1 MNAFFWDRWRLAG
14 RMKAF
19 SSRELSAEYHRI
31 QTSLG
36 LIRLRDTGGD
46 KPALMIIPDGP
57 NVIEHYDELIELLRS
72 DYRIL
77 CFDLP
82 GFGFSFPRKGWDYSY
97 AAANALLLEL
107 MRACKVEQATL
118 SFPCANG
125 FYALAFAEA
134 YPQKVSRLVLVQTP
148 AMSEMVKWTD
158 RTVPKIL
165 RIPLIGQ
172 IAMSRTE
179 ATFAK
184 KWYKYALPRELDRKP
199 WQDKALAAVHKQG
212 CFYLASLSQG
222 LQKMAHVPLSIP
234 ESVPALL
241 VHGEKDFTHKP
252 TDFQSAKAFRA
263 DLEMRPF
270 ASCGH
275 FPDLEAPEAFAQLLN
290 A

>member
-1 MNAFFWDRWRLAG
+1 MDAFFWDRWRLAG
-14 RMKAF
+14 RMRAF

-31 QTSLG
+31 DTALG

-46 KPALMIIPDGP
+46 KPVLMIIPDGP

-72 DYRIL
+72 HFRIL

-82 GFGFSFPRKGWDYSY
+82 GFGFSFPKKGWNYSY
-97 AAANALLLEL
+97 TAANALLLAL
-107 MRACKVEQATL
+107 MKHCQVEQATL

-148 AMSEMVKWTD
+148 AMSEMAKWTD

-172 IAMSRTE
+172 IAMGRTE
-179 ATFAK
+179 ETFAK
-184 KWYKYALPRELDRKP
+184 KWYNYALPRDLDRKP
-199 WQDKALAAVHKQG
+199 WQAKAVAAVRNQA
-212 CFYLASLSQG
+212 CFCLASLSQG
-222 LQKMAHVPLSIP
+222 LKKMTHVRLTIP
-234 ESVPALL
+234 QSVPALL
-241 VHGEKDFTHKP
+241 VHGERDFTHKP
-252 TDFQSAKAFRA
+252 TDFKSAKAFRA
-263 DLEMRPF
+263 DLELRPF

-275 FPDLEAPEAFAQLLN
+275 FPDLEAPEAFANLLK